1 MMKNIFSCILV
12 IVFTSV
18 TTFAANYYVA
28 PSGNDSNSGTI
39 SSPFGTLSKA
49 LSVVSP
55 GDYIYLR
62 GGSYTMTSSPIV
74 ITANGTSSAKIYVY
88 AYGSEVPVLTFNDS
102 ESDSNRGI
110 VLDGDYWHWKGITIE
125 KAGDNG
131 MLLSGNNNT
140 IENCIF
146 RKNHDTGL
154 QLSRYSTSATNISQW
169 PSNNLILG
177 CESYDNKDS
186 ANEDADGF
194 AAKLTVGTGNIFRN
208 CVSHHNIDDGWDL
221 YSKTETG
228 AIGIVTLENCI
239 AHHNGSLTDGVTSG
253 GGDKNGYK
261 LGSSA
266 HQVNHIVR
274 RCIAYKNGKHGFTDN
289 GNIGSIEFTN
299 NTSYDNDGYNWH
311 TRDGASHI
319 FKNNISFENST
330 NDRLRGDTSAPNSFV
345 GATGGFTV
353 NSSDFVTL
361 SMGSNANPTSNGFLS
376 LVSGSDLID
385 AGVTSSGITYSGT
398 APDLG
403 AIEFAGS
410 SGGGTAS
417 VVLTASAGSSLVNLN
432 WTISN
437 LTVTGL
443 EVYRDTDSDPSGRV
457 RIAQVSEATRSY
469 TDTSVT
475 SGTTYYYW
483 IKANASIDSNT
494 TSATPSGSSGGGST
508 SDRIEDDD
516 SRTISYDGSLK
527 AYTAA
532 DNGNAINLSNAAGQ
546 QIVWNY
552 TPSSSGTYQLT
563 LRYTRKGTMNPS
575 VSISINN
582 GSNQTLSLPET
593 SSSAFATAS
602 MSVNLTSG
610 TNTIVLTTNASGE
623 SADIDWIEFSSGST
637 SKGSNVKNTVTE
649 KSVSS
654 LKIYPNPSRDVLNI
668 TMPEIN
674 NYKSISIINML
685 GIEVMKMNTITTHNV
700 LNIDSLAKGTYIIK
714 LDSENDS
721 ESKIFI
727 KE

>member
-1 MMKNIFSCILV
+1 M
-12 IVFTSV
+12 
-18 TTFAANYYVA
+18 
-28 PSGNDSNSGTI
+28 
-39 SSPFGTLSKA
+39 
-49 LSVVSP
+49 
-55 GDYIYLR
+55 
-62 GGSYTMTSSPIV
+62 
-74 ITANGTSSAKIYVY
+74 
-88 AYGSEVPVLTFNDS
+88 
-102 ESDSNRGI
+102 
-110 VLDGDYWHWKGITIE
+110 
-125 KAGDNG
+125 
-131 MLLSGNNNT
+131 
-140 IENCIF
+140 
-146 RKNHDTGL
+146 
-154 QLSRYSTSATNISQW
+154 
-169 PSNNLILG
+169 
-177 CESYDNKDS
+177 
-186 ANEDADGF
+186 
-194 AAKLTVGTGNIFRN
+194 
-208 CVSHHNIDDGWDL
+208 
-221 YSKTETG
+221 
-228 AIGIVTLENCI
+228 
-239 AHHNGSLTDGVTSG
+239 TDGVTSG

-361 SMGSNANPTSNGFLS
+361 SMGANASPTSNGFLS

-457 RIAQVSEATRSY
+457 RIAQVSAATRSY

-483 IKANASIDSNT
+483 IKANASVNSNAA
-494 TSATPSGSSGGGST
+494 SATPSGSSGGGST
-508 SDRIEDDD
+508 SARIEDDD

-552 TPSSSGTYQLT
+552 TPPSSGTYQLT

-674 NYKSISIINML
+674 NYKSISVINML
-685 GIEVMKMNTITTHNV
+685 GIEVMKVNTITTHNV